1 MVWPFRRKR
10 MAERRN
16 PLTTVTDRRVLSFV
30 SPQEAQVLG
39 GIPIQAV
46 VGEFEGEAEDFSVG
60 SFRPNPLFS
69 AFLHKTIQTWGP
81 EDPELRAAARGQASG
96 WIYAHRSSDA
106 NRALRAASRLRTLLV
121 RFKSKVARSLA
132 HRATSLYRLDLVYT
146 HNGMC
151 RLPAS
156 LRIAMIRRLQK
167 VASGGA
173 A

>member
-10 MAERRN
+10 MHGRHN

-30 SPQEAQVLG
+30 SPEEAQVLG

-96 WIYAHRSSDA
+96 WIYIID
-106 NRALRAASRLRTLLV
+106 LRTPEGPQGRVPAEDIVGAFQVQGGEIIGASYQPLPT
-121 RFKSKVARSLA
+121 
-132 HRATSLYRLDLVYT
+132 HLVYT

-156 LRIAMIRRLQK
+156 LRIAMIRRLPK
-167 VASGGA
+167 VTSGGTA
-173 A
+173 